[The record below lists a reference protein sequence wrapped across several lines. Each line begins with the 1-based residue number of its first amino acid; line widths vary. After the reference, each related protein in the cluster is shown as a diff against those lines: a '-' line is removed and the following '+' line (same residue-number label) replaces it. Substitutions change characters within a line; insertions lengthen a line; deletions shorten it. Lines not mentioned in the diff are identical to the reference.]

1 MSQFDPSPIIAFVK
15 QHTGHFDSSHDINHV
30 IAVYEKTIEILD
42 SYDIEYDKKLVS
54 LASLLHD
61 ICDSKYKSEPDSI
74 SEDELR
80 EFIQGYYENDL
91 TSVHMIMDII
101 DNISFSKEK
110 KNGKIKAFDYPYNLY
125 RDAISD
131 ADKLE
136 ALGIRGIDRCIA
148 YTESH
153 GGKVPDDVI
162 QHCNDKLFILADQY
176 IRTNLGKEYAKILET
191 EMREYLRD
199 KFGV

>member
-1 MSQFDPSPIIAFVK
+1 M
-15 QHTGHFDSSHDINHV
+15 
-30 IAVYEKTIEILD
+30 Y
-42 SYDIEYDKKLVS
+42 
-54 LASLLHD
+54 LH
-61 ICDSKYKSEPDSI
+61 
-74 SEDELR
+74 L
-80 EFIQGYYENDL
+80 
-91 TSVHMIMDII
+91 I